1 MSSSGP
7 SLAAAS
13 AASAGGNYFHKRPFF
28 EVWPS
33 QFQGLLV
40 KSLYMIRFKLT
51 TTLLMIVFPSFF
63 IAALYGLQTAVIVP
77 FPPPYNVQLSRCSSF
92 SVYSY
97 PYTPL
102 DSPCVTI
109 LYAPNNDV
117 TINNIMQRIA
127 VNTRLKL
134 GTDIIGTESSTNAA
148 GILFDNSRRLYEN
161 VVVFSSA
168 GNDTSRGEASYEIW
182 YNVTLPP
189 SYANNGMDNLWKSV
203 GVSTRHAALQK
214 EVDAAI
220 IAEAAGLP
228 LPGPND
234 PPSPLPTLDVT
245 ITSFT
250 ELVTF
255 IGGAA
260 TEEFVNKWAAA
271 TFMVC
276 GVISATLFAMMVVTG
291 EKSRKLVGQL
301 RTIGMYESAFWLS
314 WLTAYLPVILG
325 MAIFSP
331 LIGQA
336 CNLTIFT
343 YVDYSVHFVMFF
355 LLGTAVLANAFC
367 CSAWILSTIAIII
380 ASFCQLAIG
389 IIFPV
394 VFSATG
400 LYTIIYAPNI
410 PTLLQAFVG
419 LFPPFH
425 YGKLMNTI
433 ITHVYT
439 PPVVDTSDDS
449 SINPTPPQF
458 QRRFSTEQLN
468 ILTTIGF
475 DPSVVEWL
483 HSKLLS
489 SSSPSPSTS
498 SSFDGVS
505 FINATLS
512 DTVKSFTNGHLPRHT
527 GRFAQWVAEPLTQSG
542 SVIGG
547 NDGNLGAG
555 ITSVQSGYTR
565 FTWNDL
571 VDLPP
576 PITIISD
583 TGLQSSFQDKGG
595 DFNLWMLILLTFGYL
610 IVAWYLGQCCTSD
623 MGAAEPFYFPLS
635 PYYWGLWSLP
645 ATVEPGDTVS
655 MVQAM
660 SAREGSVRLHKLSKV
675 YKTQTAVKEVSLMLP
690 PGQLVALLG
699 QNGAGKTTLVNV
711 MSGLIAPTHGEAF
724 LFGKSVRN
732 EKSILRDITGTCPQE
747 DLLWEEL
754 PARAHI
760 ELFAKFRGVKP
771 TQIRAH
777 VDGRLSVV
785 GLLSVGHANVNT
797 FSGGMKRRL
806 SVAMS
811 SVGDPR
817 IIFLDEPTTGL
828 DPLARRKVWGMIE
841 ALKPGRVI
849 VLTTHSMEEADALG
863 DQVAIVA
870 GGRLRAN
877 GTPLFLKSRFGAGY
891 QINLLADP
899 ARVQELRKLV
909 TEYLPGA
916 EVIGEL
922 GDKATDNPGGLNVG
936 AAGNAWANPTV
947 TAAALLEQSQAQ
959 AQALQEAHLKALG
972 INISSMQ
979 GLGMPIP
986 SARDG
991 ALTLSGG
998 SISSNPTA
1006 ASIFTPPAGSASLFA
1021 SLDAAGKTG
1030 PKRSPTG
1037 ALTIAVPRNL
1047 TNRLP
1052 GFLKALQEL
1061 SKDDVSTTDSNS
1073 SATSANQSRLVREWG
1088 LSNSTLDE
1096 VFLRL
1101 AAADKSLNAPLAG
1114 VSDSMDPMPQPDY
1127 NNIPQLPF
1135 SPQSVGGSVYVGE
1148 GPESMISP
1156 GGRSVNSFAPTPM
1169 QPSFTSGGRG
1179 ASSIPLPPPST
1190 GSTDRASRVARAAWN
1205 NSSGGNNTIC
1215 ALCEV
1220 ARPEPVLLFTS
1231 KHVSVTSSDLICA
1244 ACAGREQS
1252 EIAAVREDA
1261 IAKGILVPRSS
1272 SSSSSASVRSPMAF
1286 SPLPAQPSSSAVVS
1300 ILPSDGDDS
1309 DPNNQQDEQASTLPG
1324 SALHQ
1329 QQTVS
1334 ADGTVTVTNAMV
1346 GVLSGS
1352 KQQRPLS
1359 IPVTPLPNLGL
1370 PSLNPDKPLQRVK
1383 RNTGGSQTRSNRK
1396 KRQLL
1401 PGEKGYIPPV
1411 SFWDQ
1416 FYAVLTLRFRLSQP
1430 TCTCSGCWPT
1440 CIGIMA
1446 PVIGVIVILLTNL
1459 ANSITIT
1466 PSILTKCNAGFY
1478 ADPSL
1483 CKKDAYTDFIVNA
1496 VSRTIAGGFNP
1507 VQGEHLEKD
1516 DEKVLGNK
1524 VSSMASTA
1532 STTSSLSSNAVNPPD
1547 ALLLYNYVCDSY
1559 LSTAPFWVCND
1570 TLSPTPTYPM
1580 MADFSLSSLTVSKNI
1595 FDNYEFNHPE
1605 FTSWHLAESPS
1616 PDDVRLIGINSPFTF
1631 FDANVN
1637 TISGDNNTVGIN
1649 YQFGIT
1655 SATNVYSANS
1665 IYDIDNFVYGTQQE
1679 INTNQLRMNGTCKY
1693 TQTYGGYGYG
1703 QQFFDRNEMASF
1715 VKDNLPSFGV
1725 GIRRAR
1731 IDPSAPSPIGLHYD
1745 LRLWAL
1751 QSAGLSR
1758 VGTYTI
1764 PITTSFFRRHNYYP
1778 WTNVWIDNTP
1788 MNSYCVP
1795 GGRENEDFQLNSNY
1809 QDSIIDPNYG
1819 PIAAPAQAAM
1829 SFLHNG
1835 LLKSALNGLPGKSS
1849 TPFIRTSFVSLP
1861 PIAWIPAVQQGGVF
1875 NALIFPLFTMFLL
1888 PQSADPIALEKT
1900 NKLWAAMS
1908 MAGARSGPYF
1918 LASYTFN
1925 FINVFCLVMLYY
1937 VIGYLSKVSV
1947 FLNASWRMF
1956 VVLGILW
1963 AHCSSGLGMLIG
1975 TVIPNAR
1982 IAKVVCLVI
1991 GIVVPVANFLTQQ
2004 FVNPYPSDLAVI
2016 PFLSYAR
2023 AATIILIY
2031 GGADVDN
2038 GSELQAALLYTFMWG
2053 CIGVILAMYLHAV
2066 LPGPEEVGIRS
2077 EPLYFI
2083 DEIKRTSIWLYAYTR
2098 FTLGLSPIS
2107 SSDDDDEYESG
2118 NVEWGNTANATPT
2131 RGIEGG
2137 GGAIGLEFSPASSV
2151 PMISN
2156 SSANASE
2163 DPSVSEERR
2172 RAHEEVNPKTALLIR
2187 DLVKEYKARIQKSK
2201 KDSEDLSDS
2210 EKVAELVRYIIAGG
2224 TPDTATAVDH
2234 LSLRVDFGEVLGLL
2248 GPNGAGKTTT
2258 ISCLTGHTSIT
2269 GGTALVGGF
2278 DAATQSASMWSSL
2291 GVCPQFDTVW
2301 DSLTV
2306 EQHLMM
2312 YARMKGLGTRK
2323 GDDYGGFLAH
2333 IFGDTATL
2341 RACVQQVAEKVELDG
2356 DNFRQPASK
2365 LSGGQ
2370 KRRLSIAIALIGNP
2384 KIVVM
2389 DEPTTGLDPE
2399 TRRQVH
2405 RIIAA
2410 ERSDNRAMVIT
2421 THSMEE
2427 ADTLCSRIAIM
2438 AGSKLRAIG
2447 NQLKLKQQWGEGYRL
2462 TMTLAVPPG
2471 STSNQ
2476 AGQAFVQAMA
2486 VAAHAFVL
2494 SKVHPES
2501 KLVSRVG
2508 TTLSYV
2514 LPKEGVDVA
2523 AAFTTLQLAK
2533 TGSSDG
2539 SLGALITE
2547 FGLSQ
2552 STLEDVFVHVVESS
2566 T

>member
-1 MSSSGP
+1 MSGP

-13 AASAGGNYFHKRPFF
+13 AAASGGGNYFHKRPFF
-28 EVWPS
+28 EVWPA

-40 KSLYMIRFKLT
+40 KSLYMIRFKLV
-51 TTLLMIVFPSFF
+51 TTLMMIVFPSFF

-77 FPPPYNVQLSRCSSF
+77 YPPPYNLQLSRCSSF

-97 PYTPL
+97 PYEPL
-102 DSPCVTI
+102 DAPCVTI
-109 LYAPNNDV
+109 LYAPNTDI
-117 TINNIMQRIA
+117 TINNIMQRVA
-127 VNTRLKL
+127 VNTQLRL
-134 GTDIIGTESSTNAA
+134 GTDIIGAESSTIAA
-148 GILFDNSRRLYEN
+148 GILFDNARRLYDN
-161 VVVFSSA
+161 VLVFTSA

-189 SYANNGMDNLWKSV
+189 SYATNGLDNLWKSV

-220 IAEAAGLP
+220 IAEAAGVP
-228 LPGPND
+228 LPGIND
-234 PPSPLPTLDVT
+234 SPSPFPTLDIS

-255 IGGAA
+255 GSGAA
-260 TEEFVNKWAAA
+260 TEQVVNQFAAA
-271 TFMVC
+271 TFMIC
-276 GVISATLFAMMVVTG
+276 GVISAVLFAMMVVTG

-301 RTIGMYESAFWLS
+301 RTIGMYESAFWFS
-314 WLTAYLPVILG
+314 WLTAYLPVIFA
-325 MAIFSP
+325 MALFSP

-343 YVDYSVHFVMFF
+343 YVDYSVHLVMFF

-389 IIFPV
+389 IIIPV
-394 VFSATG
+394 LFSATG
-400 LYTIIYAPNI
+400 LYTVIYSPGV
-410 PTLLQAFVG
+410 PTVVQAWVG

-425 YGKLMNTI
+425 YGKLMSTI
-433 ITHVYT
+433 ITHVYK
-439 PPVVDTSDDS
+439 PPIVDTSDDS
-449 SINPTPPQF
+449 LSTPIQPF
-458 QRRFSTEQLN
+458 QHRFSSEHLHV
-468 ILTTIGF
+468 LTSFGF

-489 SSSPSPSTS
+489 ASSSASMINSNFSSSSTS
-498 SSFDGVS
+498 AFSNPISRHGRSSAW
-505 FINATLS
+505 I
-512 DTVKSFTNGHLPRHT
+512 
-527 GRFAQWVAEPLTQSG
+527 AEPLTHSG

-547 NDGNLGAG
+547 GLGAG
-555 ITSVQSGYTR
+555 ISVAQSGYTR

-571 VDLPP
+571 VDVPD
-576 PITIISD
+576 PITVISD
-583 TGLQSSFQDKGG
+583 TGLPTTFQDKGG

-610 IVAWYLGQCCTSD
+610 ILAWYLGQCCTSD

-635 PYYWGLWSLP
+635 PYYWGIWTLP

-675 YKTQTAVKEVSLMLP
+675 YKTQTAVKEISLMLP

-732 EKSILRDITGTCPQE
+732 EKSVLRDITGTCPQE

-785 GLLSVGHANVNT
+785 GLLAVGHANVNT

-899 ARVQELRKLV
+899 VRVSELRKLV

-922 GDKATDNPGGLNVG
+922 GDKATDNPGGLSLGG

-947 TAAALLEQSQAQ
+947 TAAALLEQS
-959 AQALQEAHLKALG
+959 L
-972 INISSMQ
+972 ISSSSTPGSTFESTWYQ
-979 GLGMPIP
+979 YSFHHRLSGGLYVQLEME
-986 SARDG
+986 
-991 ALTLSGG
+991 LTLSGG
-998 SISSNPTA
+998 CISNNPTTP
-1006 ASIFTPPAGSASLFA
+1006 SIFSPPAGSAALFA
-1021 SLDAAGKTG
+1021 SLDAAAKSG

-1047 TNRLP
+1047 TSRLP
-1052 GFLKALQEL
+1052 LFLKALQEL
-1061 SKDDVSTTDSNS
+1061 SKDDVSTAPETTS
-1073 SATSANQSRLVREWG
+1073 STTSSQPIEATRLVREWG

-1114 VSDSMDPMPQPDY
+1114 VSDSMDPFPQPDY
-1127 NNIPQLPF
+1127 NSIPQLPF
-1135 SPQSVGGSVYVGE
+1135 SPMSQSIGGDI
-1148 GPESMISP
+1148 MSP
-1156 GGRSVNSFAPTPM
+1156 GGRSVNSFAPTPV
-1169 QPSFTSGGRG
+1169 QPSSISGGRG
-1179 ASSIPLPPPST
+1179 GGGGASSVPLPPPST
-1190 GSTDRASRVARAAWN
+1190 GSSDRAARVARAAWN
-1205 NSSGGNNTIC
+1205 SENQVSSSSNVC

-1220 ARPEPVLLFTS
+1220 AKTETVLLYTS
-1231 KHVSVTSSDLICA
+1231 KHVSVASSDLICA
-1244 ACAGREQS
+1244 ACASREQT
-1252 EIAAVREDA
+1252 EIAAVREEA
-1261 IAKGILVPRSS
+1261 IAKGILIPRSQRP
-1272 SSSSSASVRSPMAF
+1272 SSASVRSPMAF
-1286 SPLPAQPSSSAVVS
+1286 SPLPAQPSSSVVS
-1300 ILPSDGDDS
+1300 ILPSTDEEEGEQDDS
-1309 DPNNQQDEQASTLPG
+1309 QGPLPG
-1324 SALHQ
+1324 SASV
-1329 QQTVS
+1329 QTVS
-1334 ADGTVTVTNAMV
+1334 SDGTITVTNAMV
-1346 GVLSGS
+1346 GVLSGT
-1352 KQQRPLS
+1352 KQRPVS
-1359 IPVTPLPNLGL
+1359 IPITPLPNLGL
-1370 PSLNPDKPLQRVK
+1370 PSLSEKPRTRNPS
-1383 RNTGGSQTRSNRK
+1383 TGPSTRIK
-1396 KRQLL
+1396 KRRVLL

-1416 FYAVLTLRFRLSQP
+1416 FYAVLTLRFKLSQP

-1440 CIGIMA
+1440 CLGIMA
-1446 PVIGVIVILLTNL
+1446 PVIGVIVILITNFQASLL
-1459 ANSITIT
+1459 AVPVSL
-1466 PSILTKCNAGFY
+1466 SRCNTGFY

-1483 CKKDAYTDFIVNA
+1483 CKKDAFIDFIVNA
-1496 VSRTIAGGFNP
+1496 VSRTVSNGLNP
-1507 VQGEHLEKD
+1507 VQGD
-1516 DEKVLGNK
+1516 DIDSSSSSPSLSTST
-1524 VSSMASTA
+1524 VSSTMPPV
-1532 STTSSLSSNAVNPPD
+1532 SNLDAVYQPN
-1547 ALLLYNYVCDSY
+1547 ALLLYNYVCDTEY
-1559 LSTAPFWVCND
+1559 LNPLGFWSCNN
-1570 TLSPTPTYPM
+1570 TLTPNPPNPPYPM
-1580 MADFSLSSLTVSKNI
+1580 MADFSRSSLTVTKNI
-1595 FDNYEFNHPE
+1595 FINEGNHPE
-1605 FTSWHLAESPS
+1605 FTSWHLAESQS
-1616 PDDVRLIGINSPFTF
+1616 PDDVRLIGVKSPFKF
-1631 FDANVN
+1631 FDSNVN
-1637 TISGDNNTVGIN
+1637 TIIGDNNTVGIN
-1649 YQFGIT
+1649 FQFGIT
-1655 SATNVYSANS
+1655 SATNVYGAKS
-1665 IYDIDNFVYGTQQE
+1665 IFDIDNFVFSNQQE
-1679 INTNQLRMNGTCKY
+1679 INANQLKMNGTCKY
-1693 TQTYGGYGYG
+1693 QDTYSGLGSGLG
-1703 QQFFDRNEMASF
+1703 QQFFDRYEMATF
-1715 VKDNLPSFGV
+1715 VKNNLPSFGV

-1731 IDPSAPSPIGLHYD
+1731 IDTSAPSPIGLHYD

-1751 QSAGLSR
+1751 MSGGPTS
-1758 VGTYTI
+1758 VGSYEI
-1764 PITTSFFRRHNYYP
+1764 PISDKYFQRHNDYY
-1778 WTNVWIDNTP
+1778 WTNVWIDNFP
-1788 MNSYCVP
+1788 IGGNCIP
-1795 GGRENEDFQLNSNY
+1795 AGRENVDFHTKFNY
-1809 QDSIIDPNYG
+1809 LDKIVDPING
-1819 PIAAPAQAAM
+1819 PNAAPAQAAM
-1829 SFLHNG
+1829 SVLHNG
-1835 LLKSALNGLPGKSS
+1835 LLKSALNGLSGKSS
-1849 TPFIRTSFVSLP
+1849 TPFIKTSYVALP
-1861 PIAWIPAVQQGGVF
+1861 PIAWIPAVLQGGVF

-1888 PQSADPIALEKT
+1888 PQAADPIALEKS

-1918 LASYTFN
+1918 LASYVFN
-1925 FINVFCLVMLYY
+1925 FINVFILMMIYY
-1937 VIGYLSKVSV
+1937 GIGYASKVGV

-1956 VVLGILW
+1956 VLLGILW

-1975 TVIPNAR
+1975 TIIPNAR

-1991 GIVVPVANFLTQQ
+1991 GIVVPVANFLTQN
-2004 FVNPYPSDLAVI
+2004 FVNPYPSNLIVI

-2053 CIGVILAMYLHAV
+2053 CIGVFLAMYLHAV

-2077 EPLYFI
+2077 EPFYFI
-2083 DEIKRTSIWLYAYTR
+2083 DEMKRNFIWFYAYTR
-2098 FTLGLSPIS
+2098 YTLGLSPIS
-2107 SSDDDDEYESG
+2107 SSDYDEDDTPS
-2118 NVEWGNTANATPT
+2118 NQVEWGNTANATNNT
-2131 RGIEGG
+2131 TTSIGIEY
-2137 GGAIGLEFSPASSV
+2137 SPASSI
-2151 PMISN
+2151 PMIS
-2156 SSANASE
+2156 SSETSENISE
-2163 DPSVSEERR
+2163 DPSVSQERR
-2172 RAHEEVNPKTALLIR
+2172 RAYEEVSPKTALLIR
-2187 DLVKEYKARIQKSK
+2187 DLVKEYKARIQKTT
-2201 KDSEDLSDS
+2201 KDSSDMTDT
-2210 EKVAELVRYIIAGG
+2210 EKIVDLVRYLISGG
-2224 TPDTATAVDH
+2224 TPDIATAVDH
-2234 LSLRVDFGEVLGLL
+2234 LNLRVDFGEVLGLL

-2301 DSLTV
+2301 DTLTV

-2312 YARMKGLGTRK
+2312 YARLKGLGTRK
-2323 GDDYGGFLAH
+2323 GDDYAGFLAH
-2333 IFGDTATL
+2333 VFGDTATL

-2410 ERSDNRAMVIT
+2410 ERSDSRAMIIT

-2494 SKVHPES
+2494 SKVHPDS

-2523 AAFTTLQLAK
+2523 AAFTILQSAK
-2533 TGSSDG
+2533 SSSSDG
-2539 SLGALITE
+2539 KLGAIITE

-2566 T
+2566 TKE